1 MNITTDFLI
10 GLGLGVLVPF
20 IVEKLIGIVN
30 MRQYN
35 KVLLEVSDKFKRLRD
50 MSDDEIANLIGEELM
65 EKMMEAMV
73 NDSKE

>member
-30 MRQYN
+30 MQRYN
-35 KVLLEVSDKFKRLRD
+35 KIILEVADKFKRLCD
-50 MSDDEIANLIGEELM
+50 MPDEDFVDLIGAELLMRM
-65 EKMMEAMV
+65 ESRST